1 MSLREAISDALKLH
15 SVSAAAPIPQKVLFG
30 FDLLGSM
37 PLWFERQHQ
46 APGGRQRLGAVSP
59 ASHQQAATSLTACR
73 LLQ

>member
-1 MSLREAISDALKLH
+1 MSSREAISDALKLH

-37 PLWFERQHQ
+37 PLWFERQRQ

-59 ASHQQAATSLTACR
+59 ASHQQAATSLAACR
-73 LLQ
+73 LL

>member
-1 MSLREAISDALKLH
+1 MILREAISDALKLH

-37 PLWFERQHQ
+37 PLWFERQRQ

-59 ASHQQAATSLTACR
+59 ASHQQAATSLAACR
-73 LLQ
+73 LL

>member
-37 PLWFERQHQ
+37 PLWFERQRQ

-59 ASHQQAATSLTACR
+59 ASHQQAATSLAACR
-73 LLQ
+73 LL